1 MDPMNW
7 KYHTVYSEVGFT
19 EKFRIR
25 TDGTRWQVRKE
36 DGFETYISLARHVA
50 AMQLVLQRHPEA
62 EMEMVDKQYEDG
74 MDPVIY
80 WYEDIDPTHEAVVR
94 HIAQEKKAL
103 ELKKKREDDE
113 IERMKRERPELFK

>member
-1 MDPMNW
+1 MNW

-62 EMEMVDKQYEDG
+62 EMEIPHWFKPEEITNYRLIQEQILYDVNLDG
-74 MDPVIY
+74 I
-80 WYEDIDPTHEAVVR
+80 
-94 HIAQEKKAL
+94 L
-103 ELKKKREDDE
+103 E
-113 IERMKRERPELFK
+113 